1 MSGATGKYMEKTM
14 NNNTQL
20 VIGIPDGRDAKETAA
35 TGANIPAEML
45 ARGLFSLCQYKDL
58 PPDVV
63 KVLYG
68 QALAGNREAAF
79 FLLDHMESDQLPDS
93 VESAVMDNLVIA
105 IQEGEP
111 FAQGVQGCTLL
122 LSANPRKI
130 RQGLKLVGKAA
141 EGGFAKGLWDASMIL
156 ADKMPSIAAECALRA
171 ASRDLSPAI
180 DALTVA
186 NTVLKTREAKFIKE
200 QEASLGALRTDA
212 YGEARQIESELVEY
226 KQRLSEANAKNASL
240 NGQVQEWQKR
250 CEDARARLDSL
261 TADMLRDDMIIQL
274 QAKVNQAEEEW
285 LQAKLESEHAE
296 VVKIKAERK
305 AEDLTRRN
313 KHLTCLLR
321 KKGIPFHEYESSSS
335 SENGE
340 SHLGLAN

>member
-1 MSGATGKYMEKTM
+1 M

-20 VIGIPDGRDAKETAA
+20 VIGHPNGRDALA
-35 TGANIPAEML
+35 TDAVGASIPAEML

-58 PPDVV
+58 PPDVAN
-63 KVLYG
+63 VLYD

-79 FLLDHMESDQLPDS
+79 FLLDQMETDQLPDS
-93 VESAVMDNLVIA
+93 VESAVMDTLEIA
-105 IQEGEP
+105 VQEGEP
-111 FAQGVQGCTLL
+111 FAQGVRGCTLL
-122 LSANPRKI
+122 LSTNPRKI
-130 RQGLKLVGKAA
+130 RLGLKLVGKAA
-141 EGGFAKGLWDASMIL
+141 QGGFAKGLWDASMIL
-156 ADKMPSIAAECALRA
+156 ADKMPSIAAKCVLRA
-171 ASRDLSPAI
+171 ASREYSPAI
-180 DALTVA
+180 DALTGA
-186 NTVLKTREAKFIKE
+186 KIVLKIREAEFIKE
-200 QEASLGALRTDA
+200 QEASRSALRRDA
-212 YGEARQIESELVEY
+212 YGEARRIESELVEY
-226 KQRLSEANAKNASL
+226 KQQLSEANAKNASL

-296 VVKIKAERK
+296 VVKIEAERK

-321 KKGIPFHEYESSSS
+321 KKGIPFHGYESSSS